1 MLAKGQH
8 LDKFAQFYGKY
19 GYDVLLIRTLPMQ
32 LVFPKNGT
40 MQNAKQVVQFVANRS
55 ADYSNILVHGFSV
68 GAYQFGEVLVQMT
81 QDKAAA
87 AKMAPL
93 FRALVFDSAANL
105 AAIPDGFSR
114 ALTSFWPLQK
124 LLFVLLHLYLKLFYF
139 VSTKYYKESEREFL
153 EMNHFRVPS
162 LLLVSE
168 RDPVGSVSSNKEVA
182 DSWTKRGIPVRM
194 KVWKDSKHVGH
205 YYKHPEEYEQELR
218 QMIDKIK

>member
-1 MLAKGQH
+1 MQTTNLFHFRLQASSAKPISDNLTFVDNSKGRSSDEQSRTLVLIFSWMLAKGQH

-93 FRALVFDSAANL
+93 FR
-105 AAIPDGFSR
+105 G
-114 ALTSFWPLQK
+114 TS
-124 LLFVLLHLYLKLFYF
+124 
-139 VSTKYYKESEREFL
+139 
-153 EMNHFRVPS
+153 
-162 LLLVSE
+162 
-168 RDPVGSVSSNKEVA
+168 
-182 DSWTKRGIPVRM
+182 
-194 KVWKDSKHVGH
+194 
-205 YYKHPEEYEQELR
+205 
-218 QMIDKIK
+218 